1 METGKCDFH
10 ELFDLS
16 DCKLTIWQLKDI
28 VYISNN
34 LLESLLLNSLKITFL
49 LNYLGQLITI
59 NLKWLPFWRVHIFKI
74 EWLTQKTPGVSFSA
88 WILYKRGSYS
98 FYKYK
103 MTHMVLPNLHIF
115 NMATG
120 SLPSSCPISAG
131 FDIWTPSKDVY
142 LSKFL
147 QASNDFIVEVF
158 FGDNQYFRIWQNW
171 WRHLGGHIGFLKDL
185 ANQSQNLENAPPSG
199 GSKVRKEVGVV

>member
-74 EWLTQKTPGVSFSA
+74 EWLTQKHQVLVSQLEYYTKGVHTVFINIKWLTWFCQICIFSIWRLVHYLHHA
-88 WILYKRGSYS
+88 QFRPVLIFEPQAKMFISQN
-98 FYKYK
+98 FYKQAMILLWKYFLVI
-103 MTHMVLPNLHIF
+103 TNIF
-115 NMATG
+115 EFDKIDDVILAAI
-120 SLPSSCPISAG
+120 LG
-131 FDIWTPSKDVY
+131 F
-142 LSKFL
+142 
-147 QASNDFIVEVF
+147 
-158 FGDNQYFRIWQNW
+158 
-171 WRHLGGHIGFLKDL
+171 
-185 ANQSQNLENAPPSG
+185 
-199 GSKVRKEVGVV
+199 